1 MKYKVNYI
9 DLNLLKNKRNKKT
22 YIRSSTIIPELVN
35 TTVLVHNGQEFKKL
49 KIKNEYL
56 QNKIGDYIFT
66 RKKNIFKKKDKK

>member
-35 TTVLVHNGQEFKKL
+35 TTVLVHNRQEFKKL

>member
-66 RKKNIFKKKDKK
+66 RKKKYFQKKR

>member
-35 TTVLVHNGQEFKKL
+35 TTILVHNGQEFKKL

>member
-35 TTVLVHNGQEFKKL
+35 TTILVHNGQEFKKL

-56 QNKIGDYIFT
+56 QNKIVDYIFT

>member
-1 MKYKVNYI
+1 MSNIY
-9 DLNLLKNKRNKKT
+9 DFQ
-22 YIRSSTIIPELVN
+22 SLVN
-35 TTVLVHNGQEFKKL
+35 TTILGHNGKKFKKL

>member
-49 KIKNEYL
+49 KIKN
-56 QNKIGDYIFT
+56 
-66 RKKNIFKKKDKK
+66 

>member
-35 TTVLVHNGQEFKKL
+35 TTILVHNGQEFKKL

-56 QNKIGDYIFT
+56 QNKIGGN
-66 RKKNIFKKKDKK
+66 RSSSA

>member
-35 TTVLVHNGQEFKKL
+35 TTILVHNGQEFKKL

-56 QNKIGDYIFT
+56 QNKIGDFST
-66 RKKNIFKKKDKK
+66 